1 MKESECK
8 RGLRELKMGFSE
20 NEFDVSQVHAGCPKV
35 SKGNEN
41 VYIMIREAFP
51 SRHWITFLT
60 VNFRIYQSFVEFLLS
75 GGE

>member
-41 VYIMIREAFP
+41 GHVKKHSLHATGLHF
-51 SRHWITFLT
+51 
-60 VNFRIYQSFVEFLLS
+60 
-75 GGE
+75 